1 MSQGA
6 SASSTWVRKLKQKR
20 VITFRHLILF
30 FNSLIWNPS
39 SLISLAFKEI
49 IMHEGRFIIEDQKT
63 TSDEARW
70 AVHNKPGSFQA
81 LIFCDPLSLAPHLA
95 EKWSRSFGVGDLA
108 AVSTDSAAAITW
120 TLIVSIAEKH
130 HWDEYKL
137 IIFPWCVSEYAYQ
150 DPNKHLNQ

>member
-63 TSDEARW
+63 TSDEAR
-70 AVHNKPGSFQA
+70 
-81 LIFCDPLSLAPHLA
+81 
-95 EKWSRSFGVGDLA
+95 
-108 AVSTDSAAAITW
+108 
-120 TLIVSIAEKH
+120 
-130 HWDEYKL
+130 
-137 IIFPWCVSEYAYQ
+137 
-150 DPNKHLNQ
+150 